1 MTDNLGDIRLFVEAA
16 QLGSLSAAGRKLGL
30 TPAAASARLAKLEGG
45 LKARLFERTTRQLRL
60 TDEGRLYL
68 NCCQQA
74 LRALDDGEAA
84 LQAGQN
90 AVRGKVRISAT
101 SDFGRNLLM
110 HWLDEFN
117 LLYPD
122 VTFALTLSDSL
133 QNLVQEDIDL
143 AIRFGV
149 PQDSSLVAR
158 WLAPNPR
165 VLCASPEYIARR
177 GEPKDPLDLARF
189 DCIVLGTASGP
200 VNEWRFTRGAETVTY
215 TIPLESARETN
226 DGAVAREWAL
236 RGYGIVIKSMWD
248 VEADLKSDGLRVLLP
263 EWRYPDA
270 PLHALYHRNRF
281 MAPRVR
287 VLLDF
292 LAERFTKVTGE
303 LEAQLGLPP
312 PGGARKTPARARK
325 PPASTETGA

>member
-1 MTDNLGDIRLFVEAA
+1 MDNLGDIRLFVEAA
-16 QLGSLSAAGRKLGL
+16 KLGGLSAAGRKLGL
-30 TPAAASARLAKLEGG
+30 TPAAASARLAKLEAQ

-68 NCCQQA
+68 SCCQQA
-74 LRALDDGEAA
+74 LQALDDAEAA

-90 AVRGKVRISAT
+90 VVRGKVRISAT

-117 LLYPD
+117 ERYPE

-133 QNLVQEDIDL
+133 SNLVQEDIDL

-149 PQDSSLVAR
+149 PPDSSLVAR
-158 WLAPNPR
+158 PLAPNPR
-165 VLCASPEYIARR
+165 VLCASPEYVARH

-189 DCIVLGTASGP
+189 HCIVLVTASGP
-200 VNEWRFTRGAETVTY
+200 VNEWRFTRGDEVQHYTV
-215 TIPLESARETN
+215 PLDTSRETN
-226 DGAVAREWAL
+226 DGAIAREWAL

-248 VEADLKSDGLRVLLP
+248 VEADLRADGLRVLLP
-263 EWRYPDA
+263 EWRYPEA

-292 LAERFTKVTGE
+292 LSERFAQVTNE
-303 LEAQLGLPP
+303 LEALLGAP
-312 PGGARKTPARARK
+312 ASKPAR
-325 PPASTETGA
+325 

>member
-1 MTDNLGDIRLFVEAA
+1 MDNLGDIRLFVEAA
-16 QLGSLSAAGRKLGL
+16 QLGGLSAAGRKLGL
-30 TPAAASARLAKLEGG
+30 TPAAASARLAKLEAQ

-68 NCCQQA
+68 SCCQQA
-74 LRALDDGEAA
+74 LQALDDAEAA

-90 AVRGKVRISAT
+90 VVRGKVRISAT

-117 LLYPD
+117 ELYPE

-133 QNLVQEDIDL
+133 SNLVQEDIDL

-149 PQDSSLVAR
+149 PPDSSLVAR
-158 WLAPNPR
+158 PLAPNPR
-165 VLCASPEYIARR
+165 VLCASPEYVARH

-189 DCIVLGTASGP
+189 HCIVLVTASGS
-200 VNEWRFTRGAETVTY
+200 VNEWRFTRGDEVQHYTV
-215 TIPLESARETN
+215 PLDTSRETN
-226 DGAVAREWAL
+226 DGAIAREWAL

-248 VEADLKSDGLRVLLP
+248 VEADLRADGLRVLLP
-263 EWRYPDA
+263 EWHYPDA

-292 LAERFTKVTGE
+292 LSERFAQVTTE
-303 LEAQLGLPP
+303 LEALLGV
-312 PGGARKTPARARK
+312 
-325 PPASTETGA
+325 PASKLAR

>member
-1 MTDNLGDIRLFVEAA
+1 MDNLGDIRLFVEAA
-16 QLGSLSAAGRKLGL
+16 KLGGLSAAGRKLGL
-30 TPAAASARLAKLEGG
+30 TPAAASARLAKLEAQ

-68 NCCQQA
+68 SCCQQA
-74 LRALDDGEAA
+74 LQALDDAEAA

-90 AVRGKVRISAT
+90 VVRGKVRISAT

-117 LLYPD
+117 ERYPE

-133 QNLVQEDIDL
+133 SNLVQEDIDL
-143 AIRFGV
+143 AIRFGI
-149 PQDSSLVAR
+149 PPDSSLVAR
-158 WLAPNPR
+158 PLAPNPR
-165 VLCASPEYIARR
+165 VLCASPEYVARH

-189 DCIVLGTASGP
+189 HCIVLVTASGP
-200 VNEWRFTRGAETVTY
+200 VNEWRFTRGDEVQHYTV
-215 TIPLESARETN
+215 PLDTSRETN
-226 DGAVAREWAL
+226 DGAIAREWAL

-248 VEADLKSDGLRVLLP
+248 VEADLRADGLRVLLP
-263 EWRYPDA
+263 EWRYPEA

-292 LAERFTKVTGE
+292 LSERFAQVTNE
-303 LEAQLGLPP
+303 LEALLGAP
-312 PGGARKTPARARK
+312 ASKPAR
-325 PPASTETGA
+325 